1 MCLVPATRYARL
13 FCKKM
18 YHHSLSSFSKPNVL
32 PTSRGMSV
40 SRLSQNSSIP
50 CPRYLAMIHWS
61 LTQTAAITASRSLPA
76 ATEIHLCISQNP
88 NLYFP
93 KRCHRKGSLVG
104 GRGRI
109 PNKKELC
116 SPASPP
122 STPTQASRC
131 GQINC
136 CQPSQDSRPVR
147 AFTNTNTRKN
157 SNTIE

>member
-18 YHHSLSSFSKPNVL
+18 YHHSLSSFSKPYML

-50 CPRYLAMIHWS
+50 YPRYLAMIHWS

-93 KRCHRKGSLVG
+93 KRCHRKGPLGGGGVFQTKKSYAARLRPLLV
-104 GRGRI
+104 
-109 PNKKELC
+109 
-116 SPASPP
+116 
-122 STPTQASRC
+122 
-131 GQINC
+131 
-136 CQPSQDSRPVR
+136 QPKR
-147 AFTNTNTRKN
+147 AGVDK
-157 SNTIE
+157 

>member
-1 MCLVPATRYARL
+1 MKYARF
-13 FCKKM
+13 FCKKI

-32 PTSRGMSV
+32 PTSSGMSV

-50 CPRYLAMIHWS
+50 YPRYLAMIHWS

-93 KRCHRKGSLVG
+93 KRCHRKGPLVG
-104 GRGRI
+104 EGGRI

-122 STPTQASRC
+122 SSPTQASRC

-147 AFTNTNTRKN
+147 AFTNTNTSKIA
-157 SNTIE
+157 NTIE